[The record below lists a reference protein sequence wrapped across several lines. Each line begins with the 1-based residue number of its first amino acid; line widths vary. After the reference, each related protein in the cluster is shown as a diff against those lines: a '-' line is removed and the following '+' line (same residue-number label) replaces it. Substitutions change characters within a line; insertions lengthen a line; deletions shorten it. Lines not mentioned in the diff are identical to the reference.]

1 MIGALSEQEVSIPAG
16 SIMLKGDLVI
26 PRSCRAV
33 VIFGHGSGSS
43 RHSPRNRFVAGI
55 LQEAGI
61 GTLLF
66 DLLSAGEDAV
76 YANRFDISLLAGR
89 LKAATLWLLRR
100 PEAKGFRL
108 GYFGASTG
116 TAAALQAA
124 AELGPLIQTVVSR
137 GGRPDLAGPFLAR
150 VTASVLL
157 IVGGDDSQVLDLNR
171 DAYGVIKAEK
181 KLTIVP
187 GATHL
192 FEESGALEEVARIAV
207 EWFKRR
213 L

>member
-16 SIMLKGDLVI
+16 SILLEGNLVL

-76 YANRFDISLLAGR
+76 YANRFLVLPDGLAPETVRKEPKAVELVRDFFMTGKAVAAICHGPQILITAGLLKGR
-89 LKAATLWLLRR
+89 RATCYRTVAVELKAAGALYEDKEVVVDGNLITSRR
-100 PEAKGFRL
+100 PSDLPAFMRETMKMIHSAAYKAK
-108 GYFGASTG
+108 
-116 TAAALQAA
+116 AA
-124 AELGPLIQTVVSR
+124 
-137 GGRPDLAGPFLAR
+137 
-150 VTASVLL
+150 
-157 IVGGDDSQVLDLNR
+157 
-171 DAYGVIKAEK
+171 
-181 KLTIVP
+181 
-187 GATHL
+187 
-192 FEESGALEEVARIAV
+192 
-207 EWFKRR
+207 
-213 L
+213 